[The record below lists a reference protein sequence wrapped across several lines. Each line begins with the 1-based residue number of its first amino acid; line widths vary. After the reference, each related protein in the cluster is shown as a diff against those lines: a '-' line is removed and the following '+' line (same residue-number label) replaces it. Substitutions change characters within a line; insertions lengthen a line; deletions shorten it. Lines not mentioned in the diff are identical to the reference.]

1 MYSYNEIN
9 GRVVSSTVNLKI
21 FKDLL
26 NFSDK
31 FWKKQKL
38 NNIEKKLFQK
48 QCKKFYYNKTLERI
62 NLFYEK
68 FSKIDKSQK
77 INGERTPTL
86 ASLIKKIDWKDISN
100 GAAGQFHGDYHF
112 ENILFLPSNKKFIL
126 LDWRQ
131 DFAGN
136 LKIGDIY
143 YDLAKLL
150 HGLIVSHELIVKN
163 MFKIKW
169 NKNNIKYKLLQKKIY
184 KDCENYFYNWCSK
197 KNYSIKK
204 IKIIT
209 ALIFLNIAALHHYPY
224 SLFLYALGKHMLKKT
239 IIK

>member
-1 MYSYNEIN
+1 M
-9 GRVVSSTVNLKI
+9 
-21 FKDLL
+21 
-26 NFSDK
+26 
-31 FWKKQKL
+31 
-38 NNIEKKLFQK
+38 
-48 QCKKFYYNKTLERI
+48 
-62 NLFYEK
+62 
-68 FSKIDKSQK
+68 
-77 INGERTPTL
+77 
-86 ASLIKKIDWKDISN
+86 
-100 GAAGQFHGDYHF
+100 
-112 ENILFLPSNKKFIL
+112 
-126 LDWRQ
+126 
-131 DFAGN
+131 
-136 LKIGDIY
+136 
-143 YDLAKLL
+143 
-150 HGLIVSHELIVKN
+150 SHELIVKN

>member
-9 GRVVSSTVNLKI
+9 GKVFSSTVNLKL
-21 FKDLL
+21 FKSLL

-38 NNIEKKLFQK
+38 NNDKKKLFQK
-48 QCKKFYYNKTLERI
+48 QCKRFYYDKTLERI
-62 NLFYEK
+62 NLFYKK
-68 FSKIDKSQK
+68 FSKIDQSEK
-77 INGERTPTL
+77 INGEKIPKL
-86 ASLIKKIDWKDISN
+86 AGLLKKIDWKDILD
-100 GAAGQFHGDYHF
+100 GAPGQFHGDYHF
-112 ENILFLPSNKKFIL
+112 ENILFLPSYKKFIF

-136 LKIGDIY
+136 LKVGDIY

-163 MFKIKW
+163 KFKIKW
-169 NKNNIKYKLLQKKIY
+169 NKHDIKYKLLQKKIN
-184 KDCENYFYNWCSK
+184 KNCENYFYYWCSK

-239 IIK
+239 IMK